1 MTRERVVIWAG
12 PRFSPD
18 GAKGVSL
25 HQNANEVIL
34 QVTTE
39 QGYASL
45 VLEPKRDLA
54 TLVEAV
60 QILVAQVV
68 SGQRRKGAKKA
79 SR

>member
-1 MTRERVVIWAG
+1 MTKERVQIWTA

-18 GAKGVSL
+18 GKKGVSL

-39 QGYASL
+39 QGFATV
-45 VLEPKRDLA
+45 VLEPERDLA

-68 SGQRRKGAKKA
+68 SGQRSKGAKKT